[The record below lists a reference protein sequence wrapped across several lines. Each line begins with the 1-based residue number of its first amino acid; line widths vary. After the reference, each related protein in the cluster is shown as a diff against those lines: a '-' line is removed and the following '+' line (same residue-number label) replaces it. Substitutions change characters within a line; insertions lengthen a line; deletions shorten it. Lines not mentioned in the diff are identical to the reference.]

1 VETLKN
7 GNKFLLYIKG
17 NINMVESSFVLW
29 LVLVL
34 GGGFLLYEGMDK
46 KRIVFLI
53 LATILYSV
61 SAFYSFSFVD
71 IVGDAGVWVMI
82 GLSLIGLVIG
92 LVYTLY
98 ASVKLTKQKTL
109 EEEW

>member
-1 VETLKN
+1 
-7 GNKFLLYIKG
+7 
-17 NINMVESSFVLW
+17 MVESSFVLW

-34 GGGFLLYEGMDK
+34 GGGFLLFRGMDK
-46 KRIVFLI
+46 KRVVYLI
-53 LATILYSV
+53 ISTILYSV

-71 IVGDAGVWVMI
+71 VVGNAGVWVMI
-82 GLSLIGLVIG
+82 GLSLIGLVVS

-98 ASVKLTKQKTL
+98 ATVNLAKQKTL